1 MIPLVFDYHHHHL
14 HPGGWTEAEAMTAA
28 AATWPLG
35 IPPIVHYSSSRRAF
49 EEPLA
54 PAVAHADY
62 IYRFIDLHGQDVDV
76 MLEAKAKERAVLRYL
91 EEYPACQVCTK
102 PH

>member
-1 MIPLVFDYHHHHL
+1 
-14 HPGGWTEAEAMTAA
+14 MTAA
-28 AATWPLG
+28 AATWPRG
-35 IPPIVHYSSSRRAF
+35 IAPIVHYSSSRRAF

-91 EEYPACQVCTK
+91 EEFPAC
-102 PH
+102 